1 METIPFYLL
10 IMILSIFALASIIL
24 LYHFFKYRIYKK
36 TNRMFIVVFVIGS
49 LLFVF
54 LEFLIYF
61 STDWQ
66 ALVSDV
72 QDSLKPSVRM
82 HEPDILK

>member
-1 METIPFYLL
+1 
-10 IMILSIFALASIIL
+10 
-24 LYHFFKYRIYKK
+24 
-36 TNRMFIVVFVIGS
+36 MFIVVFVIGS